1 MEEYLNFVHYCI
13 DEKQR
18 IPSISEWDAL
28 FLFMQQQALLG
39 VGFRGLERMKQAGVD
54 VPKDVVLRWYAMS
67 EQVKRR
73 NEEMNKR
80 CVELTEMLKKDGFE
94 SCILKGQGNARLYP
108 DPFSRQTGDID
119 VWVKPV
125 KGLEFR
131 VKGEGLSIDERRK
144 VVTKYVRGK
153 FPKTEIRY
161 QHIEFPVFKDV
172 EVEVHFIP
180 TAKNNPV
187 YNHRIQRWA
196 EERMAE
202 QYRHFVVLPNTD
214 ETVCVPTVDFNVVYQ
229 LSHLMH
235 HFFDEGVGLRQMMDY
250 YYLLRKAKDESE
262 KLIVKSEKFF
272 DENSGLKS
280 GNLNAGHVG
289 SEGLELRDESLGRGE
304 DDGLELRV
312 ECLESSLNY
321 LGLYKFAGAVMWVLH
336 EALGLEEEYMIA
348 PMDEWRGK
356 LLLDEIL
363 KGGNFGHYSGLTN
376 HSTGTKYFL
385 KIKRNMRFVRAYP
398 SEALC
403 EPLFRTWH
411 FFWRVFVKFRV

>member
-108 DPFSRQTGDID
+108 APLSRQPGDID

-144 VVTKYVRGK
+144 VVTEYVRSK

-196 EERMAE
+196 EGRMAE
-202 QYRHFVVLPNTD
+202 QCKNFVVLPNTD

-262 KLIVKSEKFF
+262 KLKVKSEKFF

-289 SEGLELRDESLGRGE
+289 SEGLEFRDESLE
-304 DDGLELRV
+304 F
-312 ECLESSLNY
+312 SLSY

-336 EALGLEEEYMIA
+336 EVLGLEDRYLIVEPNEKEGRFLLNEIMI
-348 PMDEWRGK
+348 
-356 LLLDEIL
+356 
-363 KGGNFGHYSGLTN
+363 GGNFGQYDRRLGSKEGEGIGHR
-376 HSTGTKYFL
+376 YFRMTL
-385 KIKRNMRFVRAYP
+385 RNMRYVKHYP
-398 SEALC
+398 SEALF

-411 FFWRVFVKFRV
+411 FFWRVLVKFRV